1 MTVECLKS
9 SMLRI
14 ERYFGKELSTDERTA
29 RAEVYAAALK
39 EIPDDVVSAAL
50 VKALTVCRYQNQ
62 LLVDWC
68 AEIRKIQDV
77 GRPTANDLWNDAAVA
92 ARKIEANLYYM
103 HIGGLITADG
113 KLNRDD
119 LKRRNT
125 EIFAALPVA
134 VQRWAGSPEDLS
146 DIFSSRSTADL
157 RQFVR
162 PGFDRTVERDIYA
175 SREENWMNKAVE
187 RKETIEQLQTE
198 VEQLT
203 DTIAADQ
210 SIALTY
216 AGEFQC
222 TAYCSEEY
230 PHICGEGQGITSSGA
245 KVQPGVTV
253 AADTSIFPYGTVIL
267 IEGVGMR
274 VVQDTGSLIKE
285 NALDVAV
292 GTHAEAISWSGWGS
306 HKVWIVTGGE
316 TDAAE

>member
-134 VQRWAGSPEDLS
+134 VQRWAGSPAGLVDAL
-146 DIFSSRSTADL
+146 DRSNADL
-157 RQFVR
+157 LQYVK
-162 PGFDRTVERDIYA
+162 PGFV
-175 SREENWMNKAVE
+175 KAV
-187 RKETIEQLQTE
+187 
-198 VEQLT
+198 
-203 DTIAADQ
+203 DAAKDADRMPP
-210 SIALTY
+210 AL
-216 AGEFQC
+216 
-222 TAYCSEEY
+222 
-230 PHICGEGQGITSSGA
+230 PSGA
-245 KVQPGVTV
+245 KAQ
-253 AADTSIFPYGTVIL
+253 I
-267 IEGVGMR
+267 
-274 VVQDTGSLIKE
+274 
-285 NALDVAV
+285 
-292 GTHAEAISWSGWGS
+292 
-306 HKVWIVTGGE
+306 GG
-316 TDAAE
+316 

>member
-1 MTVECLKS
+1 M
-9 SMLRI
+9 
-14 ERYFGKELSTDERTA
+14 
-29 RAEVYAAALK
+29 
-39 EIPDDVVSAAL
+39 VSAAL

-103 HIGGLITADG
+103 HIGGLITANG

-162 PGFDRTVERDIYA
+162 PGFDRTVADA
-175 SREENWMNKAVE
+175 P
-187 RKETIEQLQTE
+187 IESLQSPA
-198 VEQLT
+198 LPGG
-203 DTIAADQ
+203 AAPAQ
-210 SIALTY
+210 I
-216 AGEFQC
+216 GGG
-222 TAYCSEEY
+222 TA
-230 PHICGEGQGITSSGA
+230 
-245 KVQPGVTV
+245 
-253 AADTSIFPYGTVIL
+253 
-267 IEGVGMR
+267 
-274 VVQDTGSLIKE
+274 
-285 NALDVAV
+285 
-292 GTHAEAISWSGWGS
+292 
-306 HKVWIVTGGE
+306 
-316 TDAAE
+316 

>member
-1 MTVECLKS
+1 
-9 SMLRI
+9 MLRI

-162 PGFDRTVERDIYA
+162 PGFDRA
-175 SREENWMNKAVE
+175 
-187 RKETIEQLQTE
+187 
-198 VEQLT
+198 
-203 DTIAADQ
+203 
-210 SIALTY
+210 
-216 AGEFQC
+216 
-222 TAYCSEEY
+222 
-230 PHICGEGQGITSSGA
+230 
-245 KVQPGVTV
+245 
-253 AADTSIFPYGTVIL
+253 
-267 IEGVGMR
+267 
-274 VVQDTGSLIKE
+274 VQDAPVESLQPP
-285 NALDVAV
+285 ALPGGAAPAQIGG
-292 GTHAEAISWSGWGS
+292 GTA
-306 HKVWIVTGGE
+306 
-316 TDAAE
+316 